1 MDDIICRLCYVTGR
15 VQGVFFRASTAA
27 KAEALG
33 VRGHAINLPD
43 GRVEV
48 LCCGSANTVDA
59 LIGWLHRGPEAA
71 RVDGVE
77 VMPAQCD
84 AGTPDRFLT
93 G

>member
-1 MDDIICRLCYVTGR
+1 M
-15 VQGVFFRASTAA
+15 QGVFFRATTAS

-48 LCCGSANTVDA
+48 LACGGANAVDA

-71 RVDGVE
+71 RVDDVE
-77 VMPAQCD
+77 ILPAQCD
-84 AGTPDRFLT
+84 AGPPDRFLT